1 MPAEETRLVSKQSIT
16 CFISL
21 LSNTGS
27 QTGIMSHSPGLA
39 NSEQGVVNLFRL
51 HLGRAKVKNIDEKV
65 FTEMA
70 GTRNDTKK
78 LAFIS

>member
-1 MPAEETRLVSKQSIT
+1 
-16 CFISL
+16 
-21 LSNTGS
+21 
-27 QTGIMSHSPGLA
+27 MSHSPGLA